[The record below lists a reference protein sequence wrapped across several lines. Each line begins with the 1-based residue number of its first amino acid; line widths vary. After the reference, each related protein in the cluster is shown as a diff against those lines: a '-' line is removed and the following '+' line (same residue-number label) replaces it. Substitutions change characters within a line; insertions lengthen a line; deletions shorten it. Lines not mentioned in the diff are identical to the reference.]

1 MTEVSFYLLV
11 YYQLVLLNIF
21 FFYITEIVKRILQ
34 VVLKIRY
41 DVESLDQ
48 KLQQMEKKIEENGL
62 TKTAVIN
69 ESTYIDT
76 INQEDDFETILP
88 LMNEDDLHIFENK
101 LSNRS
106 FRLNVVSSN
115 SL

>member
-11 YYQLVLLNIF
+11 YYQLVLLLLNIY
-21 FFYITEIVKRILQ
+21 FFYFTEIVKRIFQ

-48 KLQQMEKKIEENGL
+48 KLQQIEKKIEENGL
-62 TKTAVIN
+62 TKIAVN

-76 INQEDDFETILP
+76 INQEDDFETLLP

-106 FRLNVVSSN
+106 FRLNVVSFK
-115 SL
+115 